1 MQNLQNDIMIQCFI
15 EKEPKCLVWLRISM
29 RKDYLIFWAG
39 RLNGPT
45 VSLTVRIDTSPLF
58 VDTRTHTQ
66 FKARQQQSLL
76 VWDIEYIQPVTKA

>member
-58 VDTRTHTQ
+58 VDTCTHTH
-66 FKARQQQSLL
+66 SLKHASNNHFYCGTL
-76 VWDIEYIQPVTKA
+76 NIQPVTKA